1 MKLTYQNAEKENW
14 FLVSWTLSNKC
25 NYRCDYCP
33 SFLHDGSSGWPN
45 KDDVINFVKTFD
57 LPGKEVCYR
66 ITGGE
71 PTYWKHFTEFAKTVK
86 QQGHS
91 FSFLTNGS
99 QSVDYYKEIS
109 QWSDG
114 IIISYHPKYAD
125 IQHIADVANAIDCPV
140 ALNLMM
146 VPEHFAEQESVAE
159 RLYALTD
166 ALAIWPKVIVDK
178 TSVDHVTNKVSSY
191 TQEQQDIISN
201 WPYFRKL
208 DDAKL
213 HRGEIML
220 DDELVTAND
229 LIVKELNNHLG
240 WTCWAGLHMIKID
253 MYGDIYRA
261 ECEQGGKLGT
271 ISNYTMPTA
280 PITCG
285 KTTCA
290 CLSDIYL
297 RKQI

>member
-1 MKLTYQNAEKENW
+1 MKLTYQNPEKENW

-57 LPGKEVCYR
+57 LPGKEICYR

-146 VPEHFAEQESVAE
+146 VPEYFAEQESVAE

-178 TSVDHVTNKVSSY
+178 TSVDHVTNKVNAY
-191 TQEQQDIISN
+191 TKEQQDVINN

>member
-1 MKLTYQNAEKENW
+1 MKLTYQNPEKENW

-33 SFLHDGSSGWPN
+33 SFLHDGSSGWPD
-45 KDDVINFVKTFD
+45 KDDVFDFVKSFN
-57 LPGKEVCYR
+57 LPGKEICYR

-86 QQGHS
+86 QQGHF

-99 QSVDYYKEIS
+99 QTVEYYKEIS

-125 IQHIADVANAIDCPV
+125 VKHIADVANAIDCPV

-146 VPEHFAEQESVAE
+146 VPEQFAEQESVAR

-178 TSVDHVTNKVSSY
+178 TSLDHVTNKVSAY
-191 TQEQQDIISN
+191 TQAQQDTISN

-229 LIVKELNNHLG
+229 LIVKELNNHYG

-261 ECEQGGKLGT
+261 ECEQGGKIGT
-271 ISNYTMPTA
+271 ISDYTMPTA
-280 PITCG
+280 PIICG

-297 RKQI
+297 RKQS

>member
-109 QWSDG
+109 QWSNG

-208 DDAKL
+208 DDNKL

-220 DDELVTAND
+220 DDEVVTAND
-229 LIVKELNNHLG
+229 LIVKELNNHYG

>member
-1 MKLTYQNAEKENW
+1 MKLTYQDAQKENW

-33 SFLHDGSSGWPN
+33 SFLHDGSSGWPD
-45 KDDVINFVKTFD
+45 KDDVLDFVKSFN
-57 LPGKEVCYR
+57 LPGKEICYR

-99 QSVDYYKEIS
+99 QSVEYYKEIS

-114 IIISYHPKYAD
+114 IIISYHPQYAN
-125 IQHIADVANAIDCPV
+125 IEHIANVANAVTCPV

-146 VPEHFAEQESVAE
+146 VPEHFEQQRSVAE

-178 TSVDHVTNKVSSY
+178 TSVDHVTNEVSLY
-191 TQEQQDIISN
+191 TDEQKQIIAE

-208 DDAKL
+208 DDAVL
-213 HRGEIML
+213 HRGELLL
-220 DDELVTAND
+220 DENKITAND
-229 LIVKELNNHLG
+229 IIINKLNNHKG
-240 WTCWAGLHMIKID
+240 WKCWAGLHMIKID
-253 MYGDIYRA
+253 MFGKIFRS
-261 ECEQGGKLGT
+261 ECEQGGPIGT
-271 ISNYTMPTA
+271 LTDYSLPTQT
-280 PITCG
+280 ITCN
-285 KTTCA
+285 KSVCA

-297 RKQI
+297 RKEI